1 MAVAGVDENS
11 LEYTPTWVVAVVCFS
26 ILFISIVVDRF
37 IRCAGQYLEDSKW
50 WPLVGGSRKI
60 KDELMLLGVISLLLT
75 VFQTRIAKICISER
89 LDNVLL
95 PCKKPDSSSAV
106 ANFITSS
113 SASSATRGRHL
124 LILASDTTD
133 YCSQKVTF
141 PELLLL
147 LLDYSELIIQWSMLE
162 IYDEWSQKDDIQN
175 VLTEILER
183 YKNPLGSFRY
193 VLVSILQ
200 KTFTSLTEHEYIA
213 LRQNF
218 IAARNPKEPGK
229 DFQKYIMRTLQ
240 KDFEKMMGIRWYLWL
255 CAVVYLLVNVAGWN
269 AHFWISFIPFT
280 LTVIISI
287 KLERMITQLAKEVA
301 KKHKHDKDKS
311 SENSAKDLVFK
322 FSEDDFWFSGLK
334 MVGRLLHIVL
344 FVNSLELA
352 FFFFI
357 MFQYGLHSCIV
368 GKVGF
373 VVPRIVMGVIVQIVC
388 SSRILPLHAII
399 QSQMHLEKKQ
409 SDKQKKIRKVRRHLE
424 KYASDEEEEKEIV
437 TSILVMSDNR
447 KEPNS
452 PEESTNI
459 ELARTDSSEG
469 SVWSKVSDLQKK
481 VSQGFISL
489 MKQINSK
496 FRKS

>member
-1 MAVAGVDENS
+1 
-11 LEYTPTWVVAVVCFS
+11 
-26 ILFISIVVDRF
+26 
-37 IRCAGQYLEDSKW
+37 
-50 WPLVGGSRKI
+50 
-60 KDELMLLGVISLLLT
+60 
-75 VFQTRIAKICISER
+75 
-89 LDNVLL
+89 
-95 PCKKPDSSSAV
+95 
-106 ANFITSS
+106 
-113 SASSATRGRHL
+113 
-124 LILASDTTD
+124 
-133 YCSQKVTF
+133 
-141 PELLLL
+141 
-147 LLDYSELIIQWSMLE
+147 MLE

-175 VLTEILER
+175 VLTKIRER

-193 VLVSILQ
+193 MLVSILQ

-255 CAVVYLLVNVAGWN
+255 CAVIYLLVNVAGWN
-269 AHFWISFIPFT
+269 AHFWISIIPFT
-280 LTVIISI
+280 LMVIISI
-287 KLERMITQLAKEVA
+287 KLERMIMQLAKEVA

-322 FSEDDFWFSGLK
+322 FSEDDFWFAGLK

-357 MFQYGLHSCIV
+357 MFQYGFHSCIV

-409 SDKQKKIRKVRRHLE
+409 SDKQNNIRKIRRHLE

-437 TSILVMSDNR
+437 TSILVMIDNR

-481 VSQGFISL
+481 VSHGFIAL
-489 MKQINSK
+489 MKQIVSK
-496 FRKS
+496 FRKN

>member
-1 MAVAGVDENS
+1 M
-11 LEYTPTWVVAVVCFS
+11 
-26 ILFISIVVDRF
+26 
-37 IRCAGQYLEDSKW
+37 
-50 WPLVGGSRKI
+50 
-60 KDELMLLGVISLLLT
+60 
-75 VFQTRIAKICISER
+75 
-89 LDNVLL
+89 
-95 PCKKPDSSSAV
+95 
-106 ANFITSS
+106 
-113 SASSATRGRHL
+113 
-124 LILASDTTD
+124 
-133 YCSQKVTF
+133 
-141 PELLLL
+141 
-147 LLDYSELIIQWSMLE
+147 IIQWSMLE
-162 IYDEWSQKDDIQN
+162 IYDEWSKKDDIQN
-175 VLTEILER
+175 VLTKILER

-193 VLVSILQ
+193 MLVSILQ

-255 CAVVYLLVNVAGWN
+255 CAVIYLLVNVAGWN
-269 AHFWISFIPFT
+269 AHFWVSFIPFT
-280 LTVIISI
+280 LMVIISI
-287 KLERMITQLAKEVA
+287 KLERMIMKLAKEVA
-301 KKHKHDKDKS
+301 KKHKHDEDKS

-322 FSEDDFWFSGLK
+322 FSEDDFWFAGLK

-357 MFQYGLHSCIV
+357 MFQYGFHSCIV

-409 SDKQKKIRKVRRHLE
+409 SDKQKKIRKIRRHLE

-437 TSILVMSDNR
+437 TWISELIDNR

-452 PEESTNI
+452 PEKSPDI
-459 ELARTDSSEG
+459 ELASTDSREG
-469 SVWSKVSDLQKK
+469 SVKSKVSDSQKK
-481 VSQGFISL
+481 VSQGRGSSGEGKASL
-489 MKQINSK
+489 IAGQTGQGRHGRSNRRSGIDEGGRLGVVGVGQTTGSAAATGGDGSPEGTGVVVRRRALRLEWVRQGAVRAAASRLLAKEA
-496 FRKS
+496 RRGALALGRLDLE